1 MTSEE
6 QKQIVADLV
15 FEEDA
20 LRKQLVCIEA
30 KIHRGT
36 QALSITSDYVFKA
49 YKEKARSKQ
58 DFLVFEE
65 KDGDELREYPSSE
78 DLAGWIQ
85 AYQETRNQLT
95 RVLGQIREYGLRQ
108 YQ

>member
-1 MTSEE
+1 MKQAARLAIFKRMTSEE

-15 FEEDA
+15 FEEDG
-20 LRKQLVCIEA
+20 LRKQLVCLGA

-49 YKEKARSKQ
+49 YKEKARERN

-65 KDGDELREYPSSE
+65 KMGTS
-78 DLAGWIQ
+78 
-85 AYQETRNQLT
+85 
-95 RVLGQIREYGLRQ
+95 
-108 YQ
+108 

>member
-15 FEEDA
+15 FEEDG
-20 LRKQLVCIEA
+20 LRKQLVCLEA

-49 YKEKARSKQ
+49 YKEKAREKRS
-58 DFLVFEE
+58 FLVFSDS
-65 KDGDELREYPSSE
+65 DGDELREYPPYE
-78 DLAGWIQ
+78 ELAAWVQ
-85 AYQETRNQLT
+85 AYKETQSQLAL
-95 RVLGQIREYGLRQ
+95 VLNRLKEYGLRQ